1 MMRIPL
7 LTRQYKGT
15 TKGFEHGLPSGNLKN
30 SYGRWFLRSKW
41 CFSIAMLD
49 YQRAFLGDSMNLMS
63 PDGGRTRFLEVFGGL
78 SMAILDKQESN
89 MAGST
94 YLMAYF

>member
-15 TKGFEHGLPSGNLKN
+15 TEGFEHGLRSGNLKN
-30 SYGRWFLRSKW
+30 SCGRW
-41 CFSIAMLD
+41 
-49 YQRAFLGDSMNLMS
+49 AFLGDSMNLMS

-94 YLMAYF
+94 YLMAHF

>member
-1 MMRIPL
+1 
-7 LTRQYKGT
+7 
-15 TKGFEHGLPSGNLKN
+15 
-30 SYGRWFLRSKW
+30 
-41 CFSIAMLD
+41 
-49 YQRAFLGDSMNLMS
+49 MNLMS